1 MLTFYI
7 FFFFLQWIEDNFD
20 NPERIQM
27 YEELGDMA
35 AKGILNPPK
44 NIFVPLTEYSDA
56 LTNCMKGFKAG
67 KYIFDMR

>member
-1 MLTFYI
+1 
-7 FFFFLQWIEDNFD
+7 
-20 NPERIQM
+20 M

-35 AKGILNPPK
+35 AKGLLNPPK
-44 NIFVPLTEYSDA
+44 NIFVPITEYSDV